1 MLNTLLESRSRRSRN
16 GAGAT
21 LSAAGHVSLIV
32 VAAYATAAGAPPPV
46 AVDSPAKIVWVNTA
60 TPASPAPARAP
71 AASALVP
78 TRSALPRPLS
88 VSIDIPSTLPPVSV
102 ALGAIKPADFAQ
114 PSGNNLTATIDTT
127 AGGSGSG
134 GGRRAYAADEV
145 ETPVSTIR
153 GGSRPEYPQALR
165 STGIEGQVIAQFVV
179 DESGRAQRETV
190 RIVSATNDLFAE
202 SVRRAVNGM
211 RFSPARIGGRPVPQA
226 VQQLFVFRLDK

>member
-21 LSAAGHVSLIV
+21 LSAAVHASLIV

-46 AVDSPAKIVWVNTA
+46 AVDNPAKIVWVNTA
-60 TPASPAPARAP
+60 TPASSAPARAP

-88 VSIDIPSTLPPVSV
+88 VSIDIPSTLPPASV
-102 ALGAIKPADFAQ
+102 PLGAINPADFAQ
-114 PSGNNLTATIDTT
+114 PSGNNLTATIDT
-127 AGGSGSG
+127 AGGPGSG
-134 GGRRAYAADEV
+134 GGQRAYTADEV
-145 ETPVSTIR
+145 ETPVGTIR

-202 SVRRAVNGM
+202 SVRRAVHGM

-226 VQQLFVFRLDK
+226 VQQLFVFRLDR